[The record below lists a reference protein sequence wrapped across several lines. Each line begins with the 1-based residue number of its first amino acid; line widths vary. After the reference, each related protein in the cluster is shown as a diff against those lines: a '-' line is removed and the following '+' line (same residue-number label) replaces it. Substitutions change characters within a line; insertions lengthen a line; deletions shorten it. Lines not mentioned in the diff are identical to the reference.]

1 MAAFSL
7 TADSL
12 LDKPIPKMPQR
23 IIVIFKVHRFSVDNT
38 VLMVNHAVDN
48 LPRPADVVNT

>member
-7 TADSL
+7 TADLL
-12 LDKPIPKMPQR
+12 LDKHIPKMPQR
-23 IIVIFKVHRFSVDNT
+23 IIVNFKVHRFSVDNT